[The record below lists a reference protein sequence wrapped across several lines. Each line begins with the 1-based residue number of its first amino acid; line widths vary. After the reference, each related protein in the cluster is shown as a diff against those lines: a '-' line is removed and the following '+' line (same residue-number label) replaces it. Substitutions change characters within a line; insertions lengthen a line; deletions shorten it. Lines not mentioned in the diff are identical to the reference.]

1 MEEPVQGEGKIIS
14 VDTDK
19 KTLIIQVPPI
29 MSLARTEYELPY
41 ALNWQDNDFSKIIGK
56 HVEYILS
63 DDGKIVSLII
73 S

>member
-1 MEEPVQGEGKIIS
+1 MEEIVRGEGKIIS
-14 VDTDK
+14 VDTGK

-41 ALNWQDNDFSKIIGK
+41 ALNWQDNDFTRIVGK
-56 HVEYILS
+56 HVEYVLS
-63 DDGKIVSLII
+63 DDGKVVSLTI